1 MFERCLYFNIN
12 ALARAINQVWDDAFR
27 PLGLSPAH
35 AYLMRVV
42 LNSPGIAQK
51 NIAQEL
57 GLAPSTVT
65 RFVDTLVT
73 RGLLER
79 RQGEGDNRESAVYP
93 TRSGTAL
100 QKDLEATGEVL
111 FKQVRA
117 KLGKDAVNHLVEE
130 VRDMQGKLKG
140 GE

>member
-93 TRSGTAL
+93 TRAGMAL
-100 QKDLEATGEVL
+100 QKDLEATGRAL
-111 FKQVRA
+111 FKQIRA

-130 VRDMQGKLKG
+130 ARDMQGKLKG
-140 GE
+140 TE